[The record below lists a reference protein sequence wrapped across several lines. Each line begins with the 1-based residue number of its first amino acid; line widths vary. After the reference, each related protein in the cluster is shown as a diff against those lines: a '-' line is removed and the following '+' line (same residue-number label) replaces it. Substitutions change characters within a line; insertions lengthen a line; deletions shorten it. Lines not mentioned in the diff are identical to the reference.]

1 MLNDV
6 NSYLKALDAHE
17 IRTHTDA
24 LKFFNVRY
32 SSFAQN
38 YPKKCTLPG
47 CLLAQHGFH
56 YEPNTNA
63 IVCFECAFSYDRL
76 DDEDTSL
83 SDVLAK
89 HFQFRSNC
97 AQAQCSLKTSLDNCI
112 DEEDDDEDL
121 ASKKSLELN
130 LHIEESEYCDESF
143 DLNNNDSGENALKA
157 KYVSTESRLKTFENA
172 KMLLDRNKLA
182 ENGLFLVQK
191 ESSQNQQ
198 SIVQESQK
206 RELTQIQKVAQSIPF
221 LHHVKC
227 AFCSYE
233 CLLFRNSLLNTYYKS
248 PFVEHKEK
256 YGGKCAIFIETY
268 EEGEAANCVE
278 NSLDWLKLLYDFE
291 SSGSSNSGEFSSKLE
306 SSIALDKNVEL
317 KAMPKIIEHLV
328 GYNMSLKQSPE
339 DRLNNVL
346 TGGANNNPAQNLV
359 YMPKAGS
366 AVSNT
371 AVTTDFN
378 QLQNVLNQTH
388 NVMSG
393 KAYSPS
399 FTQLQARL
407 DTFRDWPATLSQQPA
422 DLAKAG
428 FYYFGIK
435 DMVKCF
441 FCNGGLKNWDHNDD
455 PYEDHVR
462 WFPKCQYVRQ
472 LMGVEYIE
480 KVREKFKNEES
491 GFNNNDQEASGGN
504 TAADQIGREGSLSH
518 TNKPNVTSGGVG
530 ASKKRSTSPRSLNSR
545 LDTHIIRKIL
555 DNSILT
561 RDSIKQS
568 FDIKLSTAF
577 DVCGTQQATSG
588 TYADDFKS
596 PVDLAMFAYDL
607 DKAKTAKLDLIG
619 SISDFIICNLP
630 ERITTANLR
639 EFIGI
644 KYDVRPVHVR
654 LVFDRNLPLL
664 NLNDF

>member
-1 MLNDV
+1 MLNDI
-6 NSYLKALDAHE
+6 NNYLKALDAHE
-17 IRTHTDA
+17 IQTHSDA
-24 LKFFNVRY
+24 LKFFPVRY
-32 SSFAQN
+32 SSFVQY
-38 YPKKCTLPG
+38 YPKKCLLPG

-56 YEPNTNA
+56 YETNTNS

-76 DDEDTSL
+76 DDEDITL
-83 SDVLAK
+83 SEVLAK
-89 HFQFRSNC
+89 HFQFNGNC
-97 AQAQCSLKTSLDNCI
+97 RQAQYSLKSSIEDSNI
-112 DEEDDDEDL
+112 KEDDELATTSKVKLDLETEENDEM
-121 ASKKSLELN
+121 N
-130 LHIEESEYCDESF
+130 ESS
-143 DLNNNDSGENALKA
+143 DLNNNQNSEEALKA
-157 KYVSTESRLKTFENA
+157 KYVTIESRLKTFENA

-191 ESSQNQQ
+191 DNSQNQP
-198 SIVQESQK
+198 ILTQEKQ
-206 RELTQIQKVAQSIPF
+206 ELTQIEKVAQSIPF

-233 CLLFRNSLLNTYYKS
+233 CLLFRNSLLNTFYKS
-248 PFVEHKEK
+248 PFSEHKEK
-256 YGGKCAIFIETY
+256 YGNKCAIFIETY
-268 EEGEAANCVE
+268 EDEENNCIE
-278 NSLDWLKLLYDFE
+278 SMDWLKILYDFE
-291 SSGSSNSGEFSSKLE
+291 SANSNNTE
-306 SSIALDKNVEL
+306 SINKTENTVSMDRDVDL
-317 KAMPKIIEHLV
+317 KTLPKIIEHLV
-328 GYNMSLKQSPE
+328 NYNLSLKQPNDS
-339 DRLNNVL
+339 RMNNVSN
-346 TGGANNNPAQNLV
+346 TSNSSTQNLV

-366 AVSNT
+366 TAANT

-378 QLQNVLNQTH
+378 QLQTVLNQTH

-462 WFPKCQYVRQ
+462 WFPKCQYIRQ

-491 GFNNNDQEASGGN
+491 GFNNNDQETSSSN
-504 TAADQIGREGSLSH
+504 SNDQIGREGSLPR
-518 TNKPNVTSGGVG
+518 TNKQNLTNVG
-530 ASKKRSTSPRSLNSR
+530 SKKRSTSPRSLNSR

-555 DNSILT
+555 DNNILT

-568 FDIKLSTAF
+568 FDIKLSTAY
-577 DVCGTQQATSG
+577 DVCGAQISG
-588 TYADDFKS
+588 AYTNDFKS
-596 PVDLAMFAYDL
+596 PVELAMFAYDL
-607 DKAKTAKLDLIG
+607 DKAKTEKLDLIS
-619 SISDFIICNLP
+619 SISDIIICSLP
-630 ERITTANLR
+630 ERMTTTNMR
-639 EFIGI
+639 EFIRI
-644 KYDVRPVHVR
+644 KYDIYPAHVR
-654 LVFDRNLPLL
+654 
-664 NLNDF
+664 